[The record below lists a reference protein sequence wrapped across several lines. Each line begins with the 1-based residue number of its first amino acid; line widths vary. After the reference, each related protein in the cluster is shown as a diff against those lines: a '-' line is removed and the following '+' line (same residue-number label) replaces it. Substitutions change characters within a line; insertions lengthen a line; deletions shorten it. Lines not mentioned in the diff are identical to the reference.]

1 MSHAKH
7 HANTN
12 ALITGETHVPKL
24 KQDKQASLDIKHAFD
39 DAFEDAFVLIK
50 TVAMLLLGWP
60 L

>member
-12 ALITGETHVPKL
+12 ALVTGETHVPEL
-24 KQDKQASLDIKHAFD
+24 KKNVQLELDIKHAFD
-39 DAFEDAFVLIK
+39 DAFEDAFVLVK
-50 TVAMLLLGWP
+50 TVLMLLTGWP